1 MDVDR
6 VAELRRW
13 EEAGAVWR
21 VVGRSAHGITVALMR
36 CDGGE
41 EVGRF
46 TSDDA
51 VLLAFVD
58 ARHASDDD

>member
-6 VAELRRW
+6 VAELQRW
-13 EEAGAVWR
+13 EDAGALWR
-21 VVGRSAHGITVALMR
+21 VVSRTSGAVTVALLT

-46 TSDDA
+46 TTDDRRLLEYVGRREGSDG
-51 VLLAFVD
+51 
-58 ARHASDDD
+58 

>member
-1 MDVDR
+1 MDIDR

-21 VVGRSAHGITVALMR
+21 VAGRTSSSVTIALLS

-41 EVGRF
+41 QVGQF
-46 TSDDA
+46 TSADPQ
-51 VLLAFVD
+51 LLAFVGD
-58 ARHASDDD
+58 RLTSEE

>member
-1 MDVDR
+1 MDLDG

-21 VVGRSAHGITVALMR
+21 VIGRTASAVTTALLT

-41 EVGRF
+41 QVGQF
-46 TSDDA
+46 TSADPR
-51 VLLAFVD
+51 LLEFVGD
-58 ARHASDDD
+58 RVTSED

>member
-1 MDVDR
+1 MDR

-21 VVGRSAHGITVALMR
+21 VVGRTASSVTIALLT

-41 EVGRF
+41 QVGRF
-46 TSDDA
+46 TSADPR
-51 VLLAFVD
+51 VLEFVGD
-58 ARHASDDD
+58 RFSSED